1 MLVSSHLYYDNK
13 PVAAAPT
20 AATRGIV
27 RRGRRYQ
34 LRVRL
39 PAPLARQT
47 GRRELRL
54 ALGTANLREALRR
67 GLPLLTRLEQLFYDL
82 GGGIVIEQT
91 VHHIIRQFHHHLLH
105 NLPGSEQL
113 RLHSSLS
120 IKEIEQAAADYRR
133 LVGYDRAALKFG
145 KFEHIA
151 QTLDRFA
158 EDHGISID
166 KTSDNYYLLLQQALL
181 ARIKAF
187 ETKEQQALGNHQSIL
202 DAAPAQQPTN
212 SQTPQAPQQ
221 TLTIL
226 ELCNH
231 YIHEKNVI
239 EGAWDEHGTLP
250 EVKRALDTFR
260 DLIGG
265 DDVLVSSINRAMLND
280 YKTKLTLLPKRTL
293 KRYQDKSPRELLAM
307 EIPQADRI
315 SKSNINLHLKWVMA
329 LMDWAETNDH
339 ITKTPAK
346 RLTIKRTSLE
356 KNYRDIVL
364 PYSDAEVR
372 MIADRLTYAPNRPER
387 FWVPLIAAY
396 TGGRLDEICQLL
408 TKDVCE
414 VGGVLCFRI
423 TLADDLTDPTTKKK
437 LKTQA
442 SKRNVP
448 VHRDLLALGFADY
461 WKQIKA
467 SKAIRLFPE
476 LPASKKGYGVEL
488 GKWYGREIS
497 DKLFAT
503 HKRVKVFNSY
513 RHSVEDKFKNFSD
526 MRDSMQSYLT
536 GHATGSQ
543 DFDRYGSPP
552 MAIEL
557 KRFVDRI
564 DYGLDVADLKNKI
577 ANPVVAQRRR
587 APRKPVG
594 TADTSRQ

>member
-1 MLVSSHLYYDNK
+1 MLVSSHLYYDNNSI
-13 PVAAAPT
+13 AAPT

-67 GLPLLTRLEQLFYDL
+67 GLPLLTRLEQLFFDL
-82 GGGIVIEQT
+82 RGGIVTEQT
-91 VHHIIRQFHHHLLH
+91 VHDIIRQFHHHLLH

-133 LVGYDRAALKFG
+133 LVGFDRAALKYG
-145 KFEHIA
+145 KFEHIT

-158 EDHGISID
+158 EDHGITID

-202 DAAPAQQPTN
+202 DAAPAQQPAS
-212 SQTPQAPQQ
+212 SQTPQASQP

-231 YIHEKNVI
+231 YIHEKNKI

-265 DDVLVSSINRAMLND
+265 DDVLVSSINRAMLNV
-280 YKTKLTLLPKRTL
+280 YKAKLTQLPKRTL
-293 KRYQDKSPRELLAM
+293 KRYRDKSPRELLTM

-339 ITKTPAK
+339 ITKTPARK
-346 RLTIKRTSLE
+346 LTIKRSSLE
-356 KNYRDIVL
+356 KNNKEIVL
-364 PYSDAEVR
+364 PYTDEEVR
-372 MIADRLTYAPNRPER
+372 MIADKLTYAPNRPER
-387 FWVPLIAAY
+387 FWAPLIAAY

-408 TKDVCE
+408 AKDVCE
-414 VGGVLCFRI
+414 VGGVLCI
-423 TLADDLTDPTTKKK
+423 KIKLADDPTDPKTKKK
-437 LKTQA
+437 VKSQA

-461 WKQIKA
+461 WNQIKA
-467 SKAIRLFPE
+467 SKSIRLFPA
-476 LPASKKGYGVEL
+476 LKASKRGHGVEL
-488 GKWYGREIS
+488 GKWYGRNIS
-497 DKLFAT
+497 APLFPDQ
-503 HKRVKVFNSY
+503 KRVKVFNSF
-513 RHSVEDKFKNFSD
+513 RHSVTDKYKNMTD
-526 MRDSMQSYLT
+526 LRDSMQQYLT
-536 GHATGSQ
+536 GHATGKL
-543 DFDRYGSPP
+543 DFDHYGSGQ
-552 MAIEL
+552 MAREL
-557 KRFVDRI
+557 QQFVDRI
-564 DYGLDVADLKNKI
+564 DYGLDLAALKDKV

-587 APRKPVG
+587 APRKPASSPS
-594 TADTSRQ
+594 TPR